1 VFRAYLSRVFDGV
14 HPRVLLQSFFTALFI
29 LLTVQLFTIGVLS
42 ERLPIEVSRPYY
54 QEIKTFSFEPREKF
68 IIDNVDGAVNIT
80 PAINSKIIVNA
91 DARGYPRRYKDREKV
106 NRFSKNLFQII
117 ESDRSISLETEP
129 RPRPEGVEFRVDYQI
144 TVPAGIHLEVNVTGR
159 GSVYI
164 TAGAE
169 NVSVHANQGDITIIQ
184 PKGNVFAQTI
194 LGRIDVKEIKTSADV
209 QTINGSIYTTVSEGK
224 IRANS
229 VNGNIQTT
237 LLSENI
243 EICDLSVTNGNITLV
258 MPELFSSKIQA
269 RTHRG
274 YITSEFALGEIVA
287 GTQVRQIEKQIG
299 KGVADLKLSSMNG
312 KILISRLIL

>member
-1 VFRAYLSRVFDGV
+1 MFRAYLSRVFDGV

>member
-1 VFRAYLSRVFDGV
+1 MLKTYLSWFFDGIQS
-14 HPRVLLQSFFTALFI
+14 RVLLQSFFTALFV
-29 LLTVQLFTIGVLS
+29 LLAVQLFTIGVLS

-54 QEIKTFSFEPREKF
+54 QELKSFTFDPKQKL

-80 PAINSKIIVNA
+80 PSKGSKILINA

-106 NRFSKNLFQII
+106 GTFSKKLFQII
-117 ESDRSISLETEP
+117 ESDQSVSLETEP
-129 RPRPEGVEFRVDYQI
+129 RSRPEGVEFRVDYQI
-144 TVPAGIHLEVNVTGR
+144 TVPVGINVEVNITGR

-164 TAGAE
+164 NAGAN

-184 PKGNVFAQTI
+184 PEGEVFAQTI
-194 LGRIDVKEIKTSADV
+194 LGRIDVSQIKTSADI
-209 QTINGSIYTTVSEGK
+209 QTINGSIYTTVSKGK

-229 VNGNIQTT
+229 VNGNIQTA

-243 EICDLSVTNGNITLV
+243 ESCDLSVTNGNITLSI
-258 MPELFSSKIQA
+258 PELFSSKILA

-274 YITSEFALGEIVA
+274 YITTEFVLGEIVP

-299 KGVADLKLSSMNG
+299 KGVTDLKLSSMNG
-312 KILISRLIL
+312 KILISRLIQ

>member
-1 VFRAYLSRVFDGV
+1 MLKTYLSWFFDGIQS
-14 HPRVLLQSFFTALFI
+14 RVLLQSFSTALFV
-29 LLTVQLFTIGVLS
+29 LLAVQLFTIGVLS

-54 QEIKTFSFEPREKF
+54 QELKSFTFDPKQKL

-80 PAINSKIIVNA
+80 PSKGSKILINA

-106 NRFSKNLFQII
+106 GTFSKKLFQII
-117 ESDRSISLETEP
+117 ESDQSVSLETEP
-129 RPRPEGVEFRVDYQI
+129 RSRPEGVEFRVDYQI
-144 TVPAGIHLEVNVTGR
+144 TVPVGINVEVNITGR

-164 TAGAE
+164 NAGAN

-184 PKGNVFAQTI
+184 PEGEVFAQTI
-194 LGRIDVKEIKTSADV
+194 LGRIDVSQIKTSADI
-209 QTINGSIYTTVSEGK
+209 QTINGSIYTTVSKGK

-229 VNGNIQTT
+229 VNGNIQTA

-243 EICDLSVTNGNITLV
+243 ESCDLSVTNGNITLSI
-258 MPELFSSKIQA
+258 PELFSSKILA

-274 YITSEFALGEIVA
+274 YITTEFVLGEIVP

-299 KGVADLKLSSMNG
+299 KGVTDLKLSSMNG
-312 KILISRLIL
+312 KILISRLIQ